1 MQIQWPLAKAGL
13 AKLQNRYHA
22 AHVVVCRAHDAAVGV
37 ERFVTLATDNAKA
50 VPYDPAL
57 AAGGTLGRQRR

>member
-37 ERFVTLATDNAKA
+37 GRFVTPDLVNAKA

-57 AAGGTLGRQRR
+57 AAGGALGRSQR